1 MDESE
6 NSSFPHEVSF
16 LYYCFD
22 QISSP
27 LDLIIHLSLVKTL
40 SLLDSA
46 LRISWCNLQLMNK
59 LIYIPLIGT
68 LQQTFC
74 CDGDFVD
81 IWVHSSPC
89 SWKSQKHRMPH
100 CYGDCPEDHWLYK
113 SSERMLHLLH
123 LCLQGLNNEQGLF

>member
-1 MDESE
+1 MDESDY
-6 NSSFPHEVSF
+6 SSIPHKVST

-59 LIYIPLIGT
+59 LLYIPLIGT

-81 IWVHSSPC
+81 I
-89 SWKSQKHRMPH
+89 
-100 CYGDCPEDHWLYK
+100 
-113 SSERMLHLLH
+113 
-123 LCLQGLNNEQGLF
+123 